1 MLQLYSPKQI
11 FAKIS
16 LRTLLVVLFAI
27 QIFVAVGL
35 TGYLSYI
42 NGQKA
47 VDDLASQ
54 LQAELT
60 SRIHQHLKAY
70 LQIPHLINEN
80 HYNATRLGLLDI
92 HDPITL
98 GRFFWH
104 ELQVFDTVST
114 IYYGNKDGGIIVAG
128 RQIDGAFN
136 IEQTEGFVAGP
147 YQIFDTDSEGIRSAE
162 PVRIAADFDARK
174 RPWYIAAKR
183 AKQAAWSEIFV
194 IYARK
199 NLGIAANLPV
209 YNQETKELEGVFTTQ
224 LVVSQIADFLSELDI
239 GKTGE
244 TFIMERSGLLVASST
259 GEQPFTVPDNNPT
272 NAKRLK
278 AIESEDK
285 LVNASARYLEKKF
298 NNLNRIRARQR
309 FVVDIGNESHYI
321 EVSPLRDDRG
331 LDWLIVVAV
340 PENDFMER
348 INENTRTTI
357 LLTLCALVIA
367 ILIGILTSRWIIH
380 PVLSLTN
387 TAQKLSMGQW
397 DEPLPVER
405 SDELGLLADAFN
417 SMVGQLK
424 ESFAT
429 LESKNKE
436 IRILNADLEQ
446 RVADRTADLNTKM
459 DELVQT
465 RNELL
470 QSEKMASLGRLVAGF
485 AHEIN
490 TPIGVAVG
498 AASTLNEIA
507 TQVNAL
513 LQHEEV
519 DEQELLSLLESV
531 DEAADLTLSNL
542 RRAVRLVSSFKRT
555 AVDQSSETARLFDVH
570 ETVEDVNNSLYNKF
584 KNTSIQI
591 TVDCPAPLTLYGFP
605 GALDQILTN
614 LMMNSYVHAF
624 DDGKREGQIY
634 IETRLIKDSKLRIVY
649 SDTGKGMNQE
659 ALNNIFEPFFTTRR
673 GKGGTGLGM
682 YICYNLITSQL
693 SGTIICQS
701 ELGKGTVFTIEYPV
715 HTSVPVESG

>member
-1 MLQLYSPKQI
+1 MLHFYSPRQI

-35 TGYLSYI
+35 TGYLSFI

-54 LQAELT
+54 LQEEVT

-70 LQIPHLINEN
+70 LETPHLINKN
-80 HYNATRLGLLDI
+80 HYNAAELGLLDVD
-92 HDPITL
+92 DPVLL
-98 GRFFWH
+98 GRFFWYQ
-104 ELQVFDTVST
+104 LQIFDSVST
-114 IYYGNKDGGIIVAG
+114 IYFGNKQGGIVVAG
-128 RQIDGAFN
+128 RQTDGSFN
-136 IEQTEGFVAGP
+136 IEQTQDFVAGP
-147 YQIFDTDSEGIRSAE
+147 YQIFDSNSEGIRSSQ
-162 PVRIAADFDARK
+162 PTRIADDFDARK
-174 RPWYIAAKR
+174 RPWYKAAEE
-183 AKQAAWSEIFV
+183 ATQAAWSEIFV

-199 NLGIAANLPV
+199 NLGIAANLPI
-209 YNQETKELEGVFTTQ
+209 YNKDNTELKGVFTTQ
-224 LVVSQIADFLSELDI
+224 LVVSQIANFLGELEI
-239 GKTGE
+239 GKTGK
-244 TFIMERSGLLVASST
+244 TFIMERNGLLVASST
-259 GEQPFTVPDNNPT
+259 GELPFIMIDDNPA
-272 NAKRLK
+272 NAQRLK
-278 AIESEDK
+278 ATASTDK
-285 LVNASARYLEKKF
+285 LVRSSALYLEQTF
-298 NNLNRIRARQR
+298 DDLHHISVGQR
-309 FVVDIGNESHYI
+309 FMVDIDGEEHYI
-321 EVSPLRDDRG
+321 EVTPLRDNRG

-340 PENDFMER
+340 PESDFMER

-357 LLTLCALVIA
+357 FLTLCALIIA

-380 PVLSLTN
+380 PILSLTN

-424 ESFAT
+424 ESFAA
-429 LESKNKE
+429 LETKNTE
-436 IRILNADLEQ
+436 IQTLNADLEQ
-446 RVADRTADLNTKM
+446 RVALRTADLNTKM

-498 AASTLNEIA
+498 AASTLNEVA
-507 TQVNAL
+507 RQVNAL
-513 LQHEEV
+513 LQYDEV
-519 DEQELLSLLESV
+519 DEHELLSLLESV

-555 AVDQSSETARLFDVH
+555 AVDQSSETARLFDVY

-591 TVDCPAPLTLYGFP
+591 SVDCPSPLTLYGFP

-614 LMMNSYVHAF
+614 LMMNSLVHAF
-624 DDGKREGQIY
+624 DEGKIEGQIR
-634 IETRLIKDSKLRIVY
+634 IETLLKGEKLCIIY
-649 SDTGKGMNQE
+649 TDTGKGMGQE

-682 YICYNLITSQL
+682 YICYNLVTSQL
-693 SGTIICQS
+693 SGTIACQS
-701 ELGKGTVFTIEYPV
+701 ELGEGTVFTIEYPV
-715 HTSVPVESG
+715 HTSVPEDV

>member
-1 MLQLYSPKQI
+1 MLHFYSFKQI
-11 FAKIS
+11 FAKVS

-47 VDDLASQ
+47 VDDLAGQ
-54 LQAELT
+54 LQEEVT

-70 LQIPHLINEN
+70 LEIPHLINQN
-80 HYNATRLGLLDI
+80 HYNAAKLGLLDI
-92 HDPITL
+92 EDPVLL

-104 ELQVFDTVST
+104 QLQVFDSVST
-114 IYYGNKDGGIIVAG
+114 IYFGNTNGGIVVAG
-128 RQIDGAFN
+128 RQTDGSFN
-136 IEQTEGFVAGP
+136 IEQTKDFVAGP
-147 YQIFDTDSEGIRSAE
+147 YQIFDSSSEGIRSAE
-162 PVRIAADFDARK
+162 PTRIANDFDARD
-174 RPWYIAAKR
+174 RPWYIAAQK
-183 AKQAAWSEIFV
+183 AAHAVWSEIFV

-199 NLGIAANLPV
+199 NLGIAANLPI
-209 YNQETKELEGVFTTQ
+209 YNKEHTELKGIFTTQ
-224 LVVSQIADFLSELDI
+224 LLVSQIADFLGELEI
-239 GKTGE
+239 GQSGE
-244 TFIMERSGLLVASST
+244 TFIMERNGRLVASST
-259 GEQPFTVPDNNPT
+259 GELPFIMVDDNPDN
-272 NAKRLK
+272 AQRLK
-278 AIESEDK
+278 ATSSTDK
-285 LVNASARYLEKKF
+285 LVSASAQYLEQEFDSLHNITERK
-298 NNLNRIRARQR
+298 R
-309 FVVDIGNESHYI
+309 FIVNIADETHYI
-321 EVSPLRDDRG
+321 EVTPLRDKLG

-340 PENDFMER
+340 PESDFMQR
-348 INENTRTTI
+348 IDASTRTTI
-357 LLTLCALVIA
+357 FLTLCALIIA

-380 PVLSLTN
+380 PILSLTN

-424 ESFAT
+424 ESFAA
-429 LESKNKE
+429 LETKNTE
-436 IRILNADLEQ
+436 IQTLNADLEQ
-446 RVADRTADLNTKM
+446 RVAVRTADLNTKM

-498 AASTLNEIA
+498 AASTLNEVA
-507 TQVNAL
+507 RQVNAL
-513 LQHEEV
+513 LQYDEV
-519 DEQELLSLLESV
+519 DEHELLSLLESV

-570 ETVEDVNNSLYNKF
+570 ETIEDVNNSLYNKF
-584 KNTSIQI
+584 KNTSITI
-591 TVDCPAPLTLYGFP
+591 TVDGPSPLTLYGFP

-614 LMMNSYVHAF
+614 LMMNSFVHGF
-624 DDGKREGQIY
+624 EEGKQDGKIR
-634 IETRLIKDSKLRIVY
+634 IETKVREETLYLTY
-649 SDTGKGMNQE
+649 TDTGKGMNQE

-693 SGTIICQS
+693 SGTINCQS
-701 ELGKGTVFTIEYPV
+701 ELGKGTVFSIEYPV
-715 HTSVPVESG
+715 HTSVPEYM

>member
-1 MLQLYSPKQI
+1 MLQFYSPKQI

-47 VDDLASQ
+47 VDDLAGQ
-54 LQAELT
+54 LRAELT

-70 LQIPHLINEN
+70 LQTPHLINEN

-92 HDPITL
+92 HDPINL

-114 IYYGNKDGGIIVAG
+114 IYYGNKNGGIIVAG
-128 RQIDGAFN
+128 RQIDGQFN

-162 PVRIAADFDARK
+162 PVRIAADFDART
-174 RPWYIAAKR
+174 RPWYVAAKL
-183 AKQAAWSEIFV
+183 AQQAAWSQVFV
-194 IYARK
+194 IYARR

-209 YNQETKELEGVFTTQ
+209 YNKETKELEGVFTTQ
-224 LVVSQIADFLSELDI
+224 LVVSQIANFLSELEI
-239 GKTGE
+239 GETGE

-259 GEQPFTVPDNNPT
+259 GEQPFTVPDNDPT
-272 NAKRLK
+272 KAQRLK
-278 AIESEDK
+278 ATESGDK
-285 LVNASARYLEKKF
+285 LVKASARYLEKRFGDLK
-298 NNLNRIRARQR
+298 NIREEDS
-309 FVVDIGNESHYI
+309 FMVDIGNESHYI

-348 INENTRTTI
+348 IHENTRTTI
-357 LLTLCALVIA
+357 LLTLCALIIA

-380 PVLSLTN
+380 PVLSLTH

-424 ESFAT
+424 ESFAV

-693 SGTIICQS
+693 SGTITCQS

-715 HTSVPVESG
+715 HASVPVESG

>member
-1 MLQLYSPKQI
+1 MLHFHSLKQI

-35 TGYLSYI
+35 TGYLSFL

-54 LQAELT
+54 LQEEVT
-60 SRIHQHLKAY
+60 SRIHEHLKAY
-70 LQIPHLINEN
+70 LETPHLINEN
-80 HYNATRLGLLDI
+80 HYNATKLGLLDI
-92 HDPITL
+92 DDPVLL

-104 ELQVFDTVST
+104 QLQVFDSVST
-114 IYYGNKDGGIIVAG
+114 IYYGNNEGGIVLAG
-128 RQIDGAFN
+128 RQIDGSFN
-136 IEQTEGFVAGP
+136 IEQTTDFAAGP
-147 YQIFDTDSEGIRSAE
+147 YQIFDTNNQGVRSEQPA
-162 PVRIAADFDARK
+162 RIANDFDARQ
-174 RPWYIAAKR
+174 RPWYKAAQD
-183 AKQAAWSEIFV
+183 AAQAAWSEIFV
-194 IYARK
+194 IYARR

-209 YNQETKELEGVFTTQ
+209 YDNQTNELKGVFTTQ
-224 LVVSQIADFLSELDI
+224 LVVSQIADFLGNLEI

-244 TFIMERSGLLVASST
+244 TFIMERNGLLVASST
-259 GEQPFTVPDNNPT
+259 KELPFIMVDENLA
-272 NAKRLK
+272 NAQRLK
-278 AIESEDK
+278 ATDSQDN
-285 LVNASARYLEKKF
+285 LVSSSAQYLEQAF
-298 NNLNRIRARQR
+298 NDLHHIQTGRR
-309 FVVDIGNESHYI
+309 FTVNIDDERHYI
-321 EVSPLRDDRG
+321 EVTPLKDDRG

-340 PENDFMER
+340 PENDFMGQ

-357 LLTLCALVIA
+357 LLTICALLIA

-380 PVLSLTN
+380 PILSLTN

-397 DEPLPVER
+397 NEPLPVER

-429 LESKNKE
+429 LETKNKE
-436 IRILNADLEQ
+436 IQTLNTDLEQ
-446 RVADRTADLNTKM
+446 RVAHRTADLNAKM

-498 AASTLNEIA
+498 AASTLNEVA
-507 TQVNAL
+507 RQVNAL
-513 LQHEEV
+513 LQYDEV
-519 DEQELLSLLESV
+519 DEHELLSLLESV

-555 AVDQSSETARLFDVH
+555 AVDQSSETARLFDVY

-591 TVDCPAPLTLYGFP
+591 TVDCPSPLTLYGFP

-614 LMMNSYVHAF
+614 LMMNSYVHGF
-624 DDGKREGQIY
+624 DDGKREGQIRIKTKLNGEKLH
-634 IETRLIKDSKLRIVY
+634 IEYT
-649 SDTGKGMNQE
+649 DTGKGMTQE

-693 SGTIICQS
+693 SGTVTCQS

-715 HTSVPVESG
+715 HTSVPEDV